1 MLDEEDKCMCII
13 TASELKQNLGKYI
26 ELSKEED
33 VIVKKNGKVVTML
46 TSPSLRQNAL
56 TRFLSLS
63 GKYEYV
69 DYQKLL
75 DEREENR

>member
-1 MLDEEDKCMCII
+1 MCII

-46 TSPSLRQNAL
+46 TSTSLRENAIDA
-56 TRFLSLS
+56 FLSLS
-63 GKYEYV
+63 GKYGAV
-69 DYQKLL
+69 DYQAIL
-75 DEREENR
+75 DEREMQR

>member
-1 MLDEEDKCMCII
+1 MCII

-46 TSPSLRQNAL
+46 TSPKLRESAL
-56 TRFLSLS
+56 ASFLSLS
-63 GKYEYV
+63 GKYGYV
-69 DYQKLL
+69 DYPRIL
-75 DEREENR
+75 DERENKR

>member
-1 MLDEEDKCMCII
+1 MCII
-13 TASELKQNLGKYI
+13 TASELKQNLGRYI

-46 TSPSLRQNAL
+46 TSPRLRESAL
-56 TRFLSLS
+56 ASFLSLS

-69 DYQKLL
+69 DYNSIL
-75 DEREENR
+75 DERENKR

>member
-1 MLDEEDKCMCII
+1 MCII

-46 TSPSLRQNAL
+46 TSTSLRENAIDA
-56 TRFLSLS
+56 FLSLS
-63 GKYEYV
+63 GKYGAV
-69 DYQKLL
+69 DYQEIL
-75 DEREENR
+75 DEREMQR